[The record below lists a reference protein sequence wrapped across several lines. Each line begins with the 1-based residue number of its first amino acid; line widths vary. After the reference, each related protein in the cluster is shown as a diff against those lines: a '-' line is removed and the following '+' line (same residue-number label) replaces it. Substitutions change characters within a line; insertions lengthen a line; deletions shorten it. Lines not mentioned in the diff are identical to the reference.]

1 MQKRPLFI
9 FVYGQNPYTYINAI
23 SYCIEYKNV
32 GSVFIIGI
40 AHEDEKGN
48 IAEPKPGNI
57 LSKISLELKNLSKGV
72 YEIYN
77 RDTQK
82 TDYIEI
88 TDKNGIDVY
97 ERSSKI
103 LNSHSGNETIEHINL
118 GEKLKEVISKNRDS
132 IIDVTSLKKNL
143 LVEVTTI
150 ALANNFR
157 QVYSSEIINKRTSY
171 DEKDLYHTLKKNSQF
186 KYRNIMDSKHIE
198 DSLKKIFKRDFII
211 KIGLAFL
218 FAIMI
223 GLVSIYVEDKKFI
236 WIMSMLNGLGIAGT
250 IISLW
255 LEYPRY

>member
-1 MQKRPLFI
+1 MQKRPHFI

-23 SYCIEYKNV
+23 SHCIEHKNT

-48 IAEPKPGNI
+48 IAEPEPGNI
-57 LSKISLELKNLSKGV
+57 LSKISLELKNLSKGN
-72 YEIYN
+72 YEYN
-77 RDTQK
+77 RETK
-82 TDYIEI
+82 SNVYVEI
-88 TDKNGIDVY
+88 ADKDGLDIY

-103 LNSHSGNETIEHINL
+103 LNGHSGNETIEHTYL
-118 GEKLKEVISKNRDS
+118 GEKLKEIISRNRDA

-150 ALANNFR
+150 ALANNFKE
-157 QVYSSEIINKRTSY
+157 VYSSEIINKKASHN
-171 DEKDLYHTLKKNSQF
+171 EKDLYHTLKKHSQF

-198 DSLKKIFKRDFII
+198 DSLKKIFRRDFII
-211 KIGLAFL
+211 KIGLALL

-223 GLVSIYVEDKKFI
+223 GVVSVYIDDKKFI

-250 IISLW
+250 LVSLW
-255 LEYPRY
+255 LEYPRK

>member
-23 SYCIEYKNV
+23 SYCIEDKNV

-48 IAEPKPGNI
+48 IAEPEPGNI
-57 LSKISLELKNLSKGV
+57 LSKISLELKNLSKGT
-72 YEIYN
+72 YEIFN
-77 RDTQK
+77 RETK
-82 TDYIEI
+82 NTEYIEI
-88 TDKNGIDVY
+88 SDKDGIEVY
-97 ERSSKI
+97 ERGSKI
-103 LNSHSGNETIEHINL
+103 LNSHSGNETVEHKFL
-118 GEKLKEVISKNRDS
+118 GEKLKEIISKNRDA

-150 ALANNFR
+150 ALANNFKEI
-157 QVYSSEIINKRTSY
+157 YSSEIINKNASY

-198 DSLKKIFKRDFII
+198 DSLKKIFRRDFII
-211 KIGLAFL
+211 KIGLALL

-223 GLVSIYVEDKKFI
+223 GVVSVYIDDKKFI

-250 IISLW
+250 LVSLW
-255 LEYPRY
+255 LEYPRK